1 MQTLEEITLGNHTH
15 PSPIHQKSST
25 HFLCYVTLSWPQRL
39 GRWNLCQMKRCWS
52 LTWLLSG
59 TRMNFPLSLNRG
71 TQNIR
76 AAWNWHWNG
85 SRPLHLCVCTAYG
98 FATVGME
105 ATSHFSHSTPGQTA
119 SLSLTTH
126 SRVQAPSGTT
136 VWTTQNQPWGVW
148 SPHSLLLQAL
158 SWPWFTR
165 QFLKHHGIGENKPE
179 N

>member
-15 PSPIHQKSST
+15 PSPTHQKSPT

-119 SLSLTTH
+119 SLSLTLPQGSKLQVAQLCEQHRT
-126 SRVQAPSGTT
+126 S
-136 VWTTQNQPWGVW
+136 PWGVR
-148 SPHSLLLQAL
+148 SPTPFSPKLCPDLHLQG
-158 SWPWFTR
+158 SF
-165 QFLKHHGIGENKPE
+165 
-179 N
+179 